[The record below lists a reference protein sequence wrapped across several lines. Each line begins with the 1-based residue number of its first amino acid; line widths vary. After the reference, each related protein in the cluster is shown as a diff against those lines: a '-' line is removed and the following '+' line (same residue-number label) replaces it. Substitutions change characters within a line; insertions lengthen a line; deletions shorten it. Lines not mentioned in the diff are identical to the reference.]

1 MNGTTYNYLVIA
13 LDQVGNAS
21 DPSEEASA
29 TAQPPGVNAT
39 MRVGS
44 IERRVRPQASR

>member
-1 MNGTTYNYLVIA
+1 MNGTAYYYLVIA

-21 DPSEEASA
+21 EPIEEASA
-29 TAQPPGVNAT
+29 TPQPPGVNAT

-44 IERRVRPQASR
+44 IEPRVRPQASR